1 MPLTFK
7 ELSIIDDC
15 ATVWN
20 KFIELEELHP
30 DDKKDVKD
38 AIHTI
43 ERIVMK
49 RSAYR
54 DHPDVFTEMK
64 TIR

>member
-15 ATVWN
+15 STLWN
-20 KFIELEELHP
+20 KFLELEVMHQ

-54 DHPDVFTEMK
+54 DHPDVFSEMK
-64 TIR
+64 SVV

>member
-7 ELSIIDDC
+7 ELSVIDDC
-15 ATVWN
+15 ATIWN
-20 KFIELEELHP
+20 KFCELEELHP
-30 DDKKDVKD
+30 DDKNDVRR

-43 ERIVMK
+43 EQIVMK

-54 DHPDVFTEMK
+54 DHPDVFTQMK
-64 TIR
+64 RI